1 MVDLSTSAGLL
12 TFLQS
17 NGYFIIFLIMFLE
30 GPVITFAAAFLAS
43 LGVFNIYVIFLLSI
57 LGNLIPDTILFLIG
71 KHSRINT
78 IKKISEFFGLNKP
91 IMEKIENVF
100 SKHTTKLIIF
110 FKLIP
115 GFAIPGLALAGFS
128 KVSFK
133 KFFII
138 SLTLNLL
145 SAILFTVLGFYS
157 GITVSSLLKYLK
169 LEKYILVA
177 FGIFIIIIFI
187 LIKIFKKY
195 YNQRLTRS
203 M

>member
-1 MVDLSTSAGLL
+1 MAFNALVERAKNLL
-12 TFLQS
+12 GIETTINNNGVKIKGNNNTVVLYKS
-17 NGYFIIFLIMFLE
+17 NE
-30 GPVITFAAAFLAS
+30 G
-43 LGVFNIYVIFLLSI
+43 
-57 LGNLIPDTILFLIG
+57 
-71 KHSRINT
+71 R
-78 IKKISEFFGLNKP
+78 
-91 IMEKIENVF
+91 MEKIENGF
-100 SKHTTKLIIF
+100 SKHTAKLIIF

-115 GFAIPGLALAGFS
+115 GFAIPGLALAGLS

-145 SAILFTVLGFYS
+145 SAILFTLLGFYS